1 MALITCPD
9 CGREVSTAA
18 AACPQCGRPMTPL
31 APPAPQAAAGAEDR
45 LWRGGPSLALLAG
58 KFLGLIA
65 TAIVI
70 PLILYFW
77 YDRLAQFAGWIWI
90 IFAVILLWLI
100 AGIAIAIARMKA
112 TVYTVTDQ
120 RVIIE
125 TGIVSKKVEDIDLR
139 YIDDTQFAQD
149 LSERILGIGNVT
161 IISSDKATPNYVL
174 RGVRDPRALRELI
187 RAHAYR
193 VSQRQL
199 FTRST

>member
-1 MALITCPD
+1 
-9 CGREVSTAA
+9 
-18 AACPQCGRPMTPL
+18 MTPM
-31 APPAPQAAAGAEDR
+31 APPAPQATAGAEER

-58 KFLGLIA
+58 KFFGLIV

-70 PLILYFW
+70 PLLLYFW
-77 YDRLAQFAGWIWI
+77 YDRLSQFAGWIWI
-90 IFAVILLWLI
+90 IFAAILLWLI
-100 AGIAIAIARMKA
+100 GGIAIAIVRIKA
-112 TVYTVTDQ
+112 TMYTVTSQ

-125 TGIVSKKVEDIDLR
+125 TGIFTKKVEDIDLR
-139 YIDDTQFAQD
+139 YIDDTQFDQR

-187 RAHAYR
+187 RAHAYQ

-199 FTRST
+199 FTRAT